1 MLDSGT
7 TELPMCHLKRQA
19 KAAEGSTQSEFRVR
33 VSSVPVYMCVCACV
47 CLCVC
52 VCTAHVSVHVRCTL
66 SYAFAVHSLL
76 SASFAL
82 QTPCRIFGSTRFCFS
97 ASVSLFK
104 QPPASPPSP
113 YLSPTLSL
121 PSLHTCSP
129 HYSRHLNEIARRLQ
143 LSPILG
149 TMATLKF

>member
-1 MLDSGT
+1 MLDDGT
-7 TELPMCHLKRQA
+7 TELPMCHLKREA
-19 KAAEGSTQSEFRVR
+19 RAAEGSTQSEFRVR
-33 VSSVPVYMCVCACV
+33 VSSVRV
-47 CLCVC
+47 CVC
-52 VCTAHVSVHVRCTL
+52 VCTAHVSVPVRCTL
-66 SYAFAVHSLL
+66 SYVFAVHSLL

-104 QPPASPPSP
+104 QPPSSLPTVSLS
-113 YLSPTLSL
+113 LSPSLYLPTLN
-121 PSLHTCSP
+121 TCFP